1 VDIALAGSRLKSGS
15 PSLGLRQSGGAV
27 ARGTFLKTGPGGCP
41 WCGVWWLGDEVGE
54 VHDERKPML
63 RVVRLPE
70 GTVEPAPVSLDT
82 GYALDDC
89 LRRDG
94 WIEDRERLRGC
105 SRPVEDVPFVV
116 ELRDGGPGMTVRR

>member
-1 VDIALAGSRLKSGS
+1 MTL
-15 PSLGLRQSGGAV
+15 PNTGA
-27 ARGTFLKTGPGGCP
+27 GGCP

-54 VHDERKPML
+54 VQDERKPML

-89 LRRDG
+89 LRR
-94 WIEDRERLRGC
+94 ERVDRRSGAIARLPPTRET
-105 SRPVEDVPFVV
+105 R
-116 ELRDGGPGMTVRR
+116 